1 MTGKLGLAAL
11 AGVLA
16 LGGCSNIWVSDSP
29 PPRYGY
35 NDGDFE
41 YANHKGAI
49 VTQIVGNPFNVP
61 DDQFRAAALAQM
73 QGQNRG
79 TPAKFVLS
87 PSNETLAPYKVV
99 AAFNMP
105 ANVDGYDLCKGPG
118 ALPPSP
124 KRTGPVTLG
133 MAFCFG
139 DEVKSDARGSVSN
152 LRSIDDPS
160 FAELVRQV
168 TLAMLP
174 STDGLD
180 TFGDANVP

>member
-1 MTGKLGLAAL
+1 MTRKTGLIAMAA
-11 AGVLA
+11 ALA
-16 LGGCSNIWVSDSP
+16 LGGCSSVWVDDLP
-29 PPRYGY
+29 PPRYSY
-35 NDGDFE
+35 NNGAFE

-49 VTQIVGNPFNVP
+49 VAQIVGNPFNVS
-61 DDQFRAAALAQM
+61 DDQFRAAVLAHM

-79 TPAKFVLS
+79 RPAKFVAA
-87 PSNETLAPYKVV
+87 PDKETLAPYKVV

-124 KRTGPVTLG
+124 KRTGQVTLG

-139 DEVKSDARGSVSN
+139 DDIKSDAKGWVSD
-152 LRSIDDPS
+152 LSGIDDPR
-160 FAELVRQV
+160 FAELVSRV
-168 TLAMLP
+168 TQAMLP

-180 TFGDANVP
+180 TFGDANPP